1 MVNDTISD
9 FLTRIRNANNSKH
22 HLVEVTATNV
32 TKNLVQILKEEGF
45 IHDFQILNAQNQ
57 NSIIIS
63 LKYSAQTRKP
73 VLKNLERVSKP
84 GIRVYAR
91 KKNISNVLGN
101 LGLVIVSTSQG
112 IMTDRKAKLLNIG
125 GEILCRIS

>member
-63 LKYSAQTRKP
+63 LKYSAQTREP
-73 VLKNLERVSKP
+73 V
-84 GIRVYAR
+84 
-91 KKNISNVLGN
+91 
-101 LGLVIVSTSQG
+101 
-112 IMTDRKAKLLNIG
+112 
-125 GEILCRIS
+125 

>member
-63 LKYSAQTRKP
+63 LKYSAQTREP